1 MKICFLF
8 IFFIL
13 LNIISN
19 QGDDYDPTAGNEQ
32 EETRRCEDQE
42 SVTPCRERILTGGRL
57 CCDIHESTADSISET
72 CEVKTTKEEQ
82 MKIVGSSYTINKE
95 FGGLQIYNKKYG
107 GVSGETLEERKE
119 QVQRTI
125 SITCETWDFSVNII
139 DGSEYTE
146 EEIKILESD
155 NHCLTYFEPILKHIG
170 SNRRNVTR
178 ETCYKASLLPS
189 TKEEG
194 ISCGYMEIFIEE
206 PHAIEKRTTCFLYDP
221 KVASSK
227 TLDEATRLN
236 LNMLCRKAEDD
247 SINYNYTIYSRNGSG
262 YIFDSKTRKVTP
274 TEDNPSNFNYDATDL
289 EKEEQQQQRETQ
301 ITDKNNSNNNS
312 NDNHNETITNYGII
326 NHLSIS
332 SIILIMLFFM

>member
-32 EETRRCEDQE
+32 EETRKCEDQE
-42 SVTPCRERILTGGRL
+42 SVTPCRERILSGGRL
-57 CCDIHESTADSISET
+57 CCDIYESTADSISET

-82 MKIVGSSYTINKE
+82 MKLVGSSYTINKE

-206 PHAIEKRTTCFLYDP
+206 PHAIEKKD
-221 KVASSK
+221 
-227 TLDEATRLN
+227 N
-236 LNMLCRKAEDD
+236 L
-247 SINYNYTIYSRNGSG
+247 
-262 YIFDSKTRKVTP
+262 
-274 TEDNPSNFNYDATDL
+274 
-289 EKEEQQQQRETQ
+289 
-301 ITDKNNSNNNS
+301 
-312 NDNHNETITNYGII
+312 
-326 NHLSIS
+326 
-332 SIILIMLFFM
+332 LFI